1 MARFHIEPADWAAL
15 RLRGDEAHHCLRV
28 LRLGVGDHVRVFD
41 GSGREATARIC
52 AVDGREVALA
62 LIETRLTPPMRC
74 QITLAQGVPKGK
86 TMDWILEKATELGA
100 TRVVPLI
107 TRRTVV
113 QCGEDGERKRLK
125 WARTV
130 LEACKQCGQNWMPE
144 VSMPR
149 SLEAFLQSRPP
160 GAVLVAGSL
169 APDSQ
174 PLIRLLD
181 RLPEELVLLVG
192 PEGDFSPEEMELLR
206 GAGCLEASFGPLVL
220 RSETAA
226 VFGLSAIAALAHTG
240 R

>member
-1 MARFHIEPADWAAL
+1 MARFHIEPKDWAGM
-15 RLRGDEAHHCLRV
+15 RLVGDEAHHCIRV
-28 LRLGVGDHVRVFD
+28 LRLRAGDTVRVFD
-41 GSGREATARIC
+41 GQGREATARIR
-52 AVDGREVALA
+52 AVDGREVALDLLEA
-62 LIETRLTPPMRC
+62 RVAPLMRC
-74 QITLAQGVPKGK
+74 RITLAQGVPKGK

-100 TRVVPLI
+100 ARVVPLI

-113 QCGEDGERKRLK
+113 QCGEEGERKRQK
-125 WARTV
+125 WRRAV

-144 VSMPR
+144 VSMPC

-169 APDSQ
+169 GLDSK
-174 PLIRLLD
+174 PLLGVLD

-192 PEGDFSPEEMELLR
+192 PEGDFSPDEMELLR
-206 GAGCLEASFGPLVL
+206 SAGCLEANFGPLVL

-226 VFGLSAIAALAHTG
+226 VFGLSTVAAMAHAG